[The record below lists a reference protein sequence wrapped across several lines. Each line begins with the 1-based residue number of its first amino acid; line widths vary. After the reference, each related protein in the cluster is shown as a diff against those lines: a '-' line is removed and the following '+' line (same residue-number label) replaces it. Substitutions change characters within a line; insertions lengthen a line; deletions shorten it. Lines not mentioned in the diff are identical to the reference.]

1 MAQENEY
8 ISNAAE
14 TLLQSNQDLT
24 IHSYCEAV
32 EEARRVRRG
41 LEMELEQ
48 AQTTIQDQSDTIRD
62 KKRTIQTQAKA
73 LHDKDDVLH
82 AKDAEIT
89 QLKNLL
95 EAAQK

>member
-8 ISNAAE
+8 ISDAAE

-24 IHSYCEAV
+24 IRSYCEAV

-48 AQTTIQDQSDTIRD
+48 AQTTIQNQSH
-62 KKRTIQTQAKA
+62 TIQTQTEALQAKDKS
-73 LHDKDDVLH
+73 LHDMDEVLQ
-82 AKDAEIT
+82 AKDAEIAR
-89 QLKNLL
+89 LKAQL
-95 EAAQK
+95 EAVQK